1 MHCIVVY
8 GIAGGHD
15 AIQESSLSFD
25 PLEWPVSNFSQ
36 QYHSWI
42 NHKGHENQESDHQ
55 LEKLLIDKQI
65 LLLNSK
71 ENV

>member
-1 MHCIVVY
+1 MHCTVVY

-15 AIQESSLSFD
+15 AIQERSLSFD
-25 PLEWPVSNFSQ
+25 PLEWPVSNFSE

-42 NHKGHENQESDHQ
+42 NHEGHENQGSDQ
-55 LEKLLIDKQI
+55 QI
-65 LLLNSK
+65 LLLSSK

>member
-25 PLEWPVSNFSQ
+25 PLEWPVSNFSE

-42 NHKGHENQESDHQ
+42 NDEGH
-55 LEKLLIDKQI
+55 
-65 LLLNSK
+65 
-71 ENV
+71 

>member
-1 MHCIVVY
+1 MHCTVVY
-8 GIAGGHD
+8 GIAGRHD

-25 PLEWPVSNFSQ
+25 PLEWPVSNFSE

-42 NHKGHENQESDHQ
+42 NHEGHENQGSDQ
-55 LEKLLIDKQI
+55 QI
-65 LLLNSK
+65 LLLSSK